1 MARFISLLSL
11 VLWSVIASLHGAD
24 QLPPSPKNYFNDE
37 ASMVSPKV
45 ATELNNQLASFDQ
58 QTSNQVVVVIEPTF
72 SSTTS
77 VDDYAQQLYSAWH
90 LGTKKNSNGV
100 LLLVFAKEHKIRI
113 QTGYGLEGA
122 LPDALCKQ
130 IMDEVMTPLFQQGK
144 PNQAMIAGVHAIM
157 KATAGEYKN
166 QIPLKKKK
174 IVSWQRI
181 LFSPLGFFLLMM
193 FISFILRLFSGGKS
207 GGGGGWFIG
216 GGGLGGGGSGGNDWG
231 NFSGGG
237 GESGG
242 GGADG
247 SW

>member
-1 MARFISLLSL
+1 MARLTLFLALLIWSFIPLQ
-11 VLWSVIASLHGAD
+11 GAEG
-24 QLPPSPKNYFNDE
+24 LPPSPKNYFNDE
-37 ASMVSPKV
+37 ASMVSPQV
-45 ATELNNQLASFDQ
+45 AMELNTQLERFDQ
-58 QTSNQVVVVIEPTF
+58 QTSNQIVVVIEPTF
-72 SSTTS
+72 SSRTS
-77 VDDYAQQLYSAWH
+77 LDDYAQQLYSTWH

-100 LLLVFAKEHKIRI
+100 LLLIFAKEHQIHI

-130 IMDEVMTPLFQQGK
+130 IIDEVMTPLFQQGN
-144 PNQAMIAGVHAIM
+144 PNQALLDGIHAIM

-166 QIPLKKKK
+166 ENPLKKKQ
-174 IVSWQRI
+174 IVSWQRL
-181 LFSPLGFFLLMM
+181 LFSPIGFFLLIII
-193 FISFILRLFSGGKS
+193 ISFFQKRSSGGKN

-216 GGGLGGGGSGGNDWG
+216 GGGLGGGTGGGNDWG
-231 NFSGGG
+231 GFSGGG